1 MKKLTC
7 RSWGVSNRYKVQKL
21 NQLIRGWIN
30 YFKIGRM
37 KGLCERLD
45 SNIRYRLRMCIW
57 KHWKTPQNRAKN
69 LMKLDVP
76 RWAAYKIAYCGNRYA
91 RLAHNGWVHKAI
103 SNERLAAFGLVSM
116 SNYYAERR
124 VLCEVDWTAAC
135 GTAWAGVWEVGNSS
149 IRGISSYSIAYGAE
163 PMELY
168 MGNGPC
174 FHSGLN

>member
-1 MKKLTC
+1 MCIIL
-7 RSWGVSNRYKVQKL
+7 WDGAIIGVYTKEKIINTYPPLFKSAPAQWRAGADFVCAPWARYKVQKL

-30 YFKIGRM
+30 YFKIGSM

-45 SNIRYRLRMCIW
+45 SNIRYRLWMCIW

-124 VLCEVDWTAAC
+124 VICEVD
-135 GTAWAGVWEVGNSS
+135 
-149 IRGISSYSIAYGAE
+149 
-163 PMELY
+163 
-168 MGNGPC
+168 
-174 FHSGLN
+174 